1 MTSCDWSRY
10 RRVAVAVGLGAI
22 FVALGAAPDTF
33 AAGGFD
39 TCTPSQVRLTLT
51 RVQNAFTG
59 GSYPVL
65 VKLRNVG
72 RSECSVEGH
81 PVVVISPHPFPL
93 VVGDLADFDRNDP
106 YIGPERLLHLRP
118 GATANAQ
125 VIIGRLCDGA
135 KAEMTSTRIV
145 LDAYG
150 RHLLLPIQACRRQ
163 GAVIYTGPF
172 MQP

>member
-1 MTSCDWSRY
+1 MTSWDWSRY
-10 RRVAVAVGLGAI
+10 RRVVVAVGLWAA
-22 FVALGAAPDTF
+22 FVALGAAPATF

-39 TCTPSQVRLTLT
+39 TCTPSQIHLTVT

-65 VKLRNVG
+65 VKLRNAG

-93 VVGDLADFDRNDP
+93 EVGDLGDFDRNDP

-118 GATANAQ
+118 GATVTAE
-125 VIIGRLCDGA
+125 VVIGRLCEGA
-135 KAEMTSTRIV
+135 KAEMMPTRVV
-145 LDAYG
+145 LGMYG
-150 RHLLLPIQACRRQ
+150 KSLPVPLQACRRQ

-172 MQP
+172 IQP

>member
-1 MTSCDWSRY
+1 MTFWGWSGY
-10 RRVAVAVGLGAI
+10 RSVAAAAGLGAI
-22 FVALGAAPDTF
+22 FVALGALPNTF
-33 AAGGFD
+33 AASEFN
-39 TCTPSQVRLTLT
+39 TCTPSHVHLTVT

-81 PVVVISPHPFPL
+81 PLVVISPHPFPL
-93 VVGDLADFDRNDP
+93 VVGDLADFDPNDP
-106 YIGPERLLHLRP
+106 YIGPERLLRLRP

-125 VIIGRLCDGA
+125 VVIGRLCDGA
-135 KAEMTSTRIV
+135 KAEMTPTRIV
-145 LDAYG
+145 FGAYG
-150 RHLLLPIQACRRQ
+150 KSLPLRIQACRRE

-172 MQP
+172 MRP